1 MLQTATA
8 TYTPTVLPPAGPT
21 AVNDTSSGDYMQAQF
36 AQAVADDISLTG
48 TAIQGSTLLL
58 QIPGTSDFS
67 TNPVTIANQ
76 GTYEIVDGDIRF
88 TPVAGFATT
97 ATPVTYQI
105 ADSLGRTATA
115 TYTPQV
121 SLPAAPTAD
130 NETSS
135 GFIGATQTIS
145 LVDGDQAAP
154 NTTLDVASVKLC
166 DPTTTPAE
174 TSPNCSKTSV
184 SITGVGTY
192 SVDSAGLMTFV
203 PAASFVGTPTALS
216 YTVLDQFNQVATATY
231 TPTVQAAPTASNDT
245 PPVGAFDTDQVI
257 SPLANDTISTSTQSP
272 FDNASLKLCSRDNTE
287 TGTVEATQTP
297 PNCSLTVLKTADGE
311 YTVNANGTVTFNP
324 DADFT
329 GQATAPVTYQ
339 VQDEDGQL
347 VSAVITPSVVTPATA
362 DPEASLDSKGKVHS
376 VDLIDGDT
384 SSDSSVPLDR
394 TSVRLSCTVPTN
406 CTVLNNGTKV
416 QIAGVGSYELDEDR
430 PGFATFTPTPTFVGE
445 APSVTYTVQDA
456 NGFASSTYT
465 ATVVDMVVIE
475 PDESRGPANA
485 PQSRDVLAND
495 NVGGARLRPET
506 LQLRNPVT
514 REIVQTPTVEV
525 AGEGSYEFSGTEIT
539 FNPDFDELIS
549 TLLAEPSRQT
559 KIYQED
565 ENGNRVLDSSGQPI
579 LERIEASIAPITYQ
593 LLDSQGRIV
602 TATYSPVVIFE
613 RPVAEPDRSRGP
625 ADQPQSQ
632 RVLSNDASTGTRLLP
647 NTLQL
652 VTPAQGQTIRANV
665 VRMPNEGTFTFDVA
679 DESIRFEPD
688 MDSMV
693 DMLQAD
699 LEAHQGNYS
708 NAKLKEVWEN
718 GVYLGLEAEVTTI
731 TYTVKDEFGF
741 LVTTTY
747 TPRVFFPKPAATPDF
762 SRGAVNEPQ
771 RTDVIANDSPS
782 AGIAFEADYLKIWDP
797 ANGGSWGITP
807 VETDEGVYTVE
818 AADGVTLQTAGFGG
832 TQRIVLAAN
841 ISAAGQNSMLVFT
854 PKLNWTGTATPV
866 RYQLRD
872 VFGQKVESTKTPTI
886 EVASVPSPTPAA
898 TIVSAINNL
907 AKTGGQPL
915 QFLMALA
922 AGVFTIGMS
931 LKISSNRRRNPV
943 SF

>member
-1 MLQTATA
+1 
-8 TYTPTVLPPAGPT
+8 
-21 AVNDTSSGDYMQAQF
+21 
-36 AQAVADDISLTG
+36 
-48 TAIQGSTLLL
+48 
-58 QIPGTSDFS
+58 
-67 TNPVTIANQ
+67 
-76 GTYEIVDGDIRF
+76 
-88 TPVAGFATT
+88 
-97 ATPVTYQI
+97 
-105 ADSLGRTATA
+105 
-115 TYTPQV
+115 
-121 SLPAAPTAD
+121 
-130 NETSS
+130 
-135 GFIGATQTIS
+135 
-145 LVDGDQAAP
+145 
-154 NTTLDVASVKLC
+154 
-166 DPTTTPAE
+166 
-174 TSPNCSKTSV
+174 
-184 SITGVGTY
+184 
-192 SVDSAGLMTFV
+192 
-203 PAASFVGTPTALS
+203 
-216 YTVLDQFNQVATATY
+216 
-231 TPTVQAAPTASNDT
+231 
-245 PPVGAFDTDQVI
+245 
-257 SPLANDTISTSTQSP
+257 
-272 FDNASLKLCSRDNTE
+272 
-287 TGTVEATQTP
+287 
-297 PNCSLTVLKTADGE
+297 
-311 YTVNANGTVTFNP
+311 
-324 DADFT
+324 
-329 GQATAPVTYQ
+329 
-339 VQDEDGQL
+339 
-347 VSAVITPSVVTPATA
+347 
-362 DPEASLDSKGKVHS
+362 
-376 VDLIDGDT
+376 
-384 SSDSSVPLDR
+384 
-394 TSVRLSCTVPTN
+394 
-406 CTVLNNGTKV
+406 
-416 QIAGVGSYELDEDR
+416 
-430 PGFATFTPTPTFVGE
+430 
-445 APSVTYTVQDA
+445 
-456 NGFASSTYT
+456 
-465 ATVVDMVVIE
+465 MVVIE

-485 PQSRDVLAND
+485 PQSRNVLQND
-495 NVGGARLRPET
+495 NVAGAQLRPET

-514 REIVQTPTVEV
+514 QEIVRTPTVEV
-525 AGEGSYEFSGTEIT
+525 AGQGSYEFSGTEIT
-539 FNPDFDELIS
+539 FTPDFDELIS

-652 VTPAQGQTIRANV
+652 VTPAQGQTIQANV
-665 VRMPNEGTFTFDVA
+665 VRMPNEGTFTFDTA

-943 SF
+943 TF